1 MRKEEYL
8 QLDAVGMAELLQKK
22 EVTPKELTELAFAQL
37 EEVQPTLNLATGIRK
52 EKALGEAEE
61 MKAGIAPFAGVPT
74 MLKNVSQ
81 TIPGEKM
88 TSGSKLL
95 ANHIA
100 ETESHFVKRLRESGF
115 IFLGH
120 TNTPEFALKN
130 ITEPELYGPTRNPWN
145 TDYSPGG
152 SSGGAAAAIAGGVV
166 PVAGASDGGGS
177 IRIPASF
184 TGLFGLKPTRGR
196 TPVGPGAGRDWQGAS
211 INFMLTRS
219 VRDSAAMLDEL
230 QVFQPEAAFHA
241 PTYRGRYLET
251 MKQDTKKPLKIAF
264 NTASPVGTPVSE
276 HAKEA
281 VMKVA
286 RWLEQEGHHV
296 EEQENGV
303 DGIQLMKDYYIMN
316 SGEMTTTVK
325 AMEAALGRELTS
337 DDMELEGWLMNV
349 AGKSVSAADFSKSLA
364 SWDVAAAQMA
374 KFHETYDFYIT
385 PATADTAPK
394 IGQLKVDD
402 ERKAVYLR
410 DIHKGSQR
418 EQQQLI
424 YDMFLPSLTYT
435 PFGMLANL
443 TGQPAMSI
451 PVCLSEQGLPLGVQV
466 IAGKGEEHRLLQ
478 LAEKLEQ
485 TDLWIGMKENPYF
498 NK

>member
-8 QLDAVGMAELLQKK
+8 QLDAVAMTELLQKK
-22 EVTPKELTELAFAQL
+22 EITPKELTELALNQL
-37 EEVQPTLNLATGIRK
+37 EEVQPTLNLATSIRK
-52 EKALGEAEE
+52 EKALEEAEQI
-61 MKAGIAPFAGVPT
+61 KIGTAPFAGVPT

-95 ANHIA
+95 VNNIA
-100 ETESHFVKRLRESGF
+100 QMESNFVKKLRESGL

-130 ITEPELYGPTRNPWN
+130 ITEPELYGATRNPWN
-145 TDYSPGG
+145 AEYSPGG
-152 SSGGAAAAIAGGVV
+152 SSGGAAAAVAAGVV

-184 TGLFGLKPTRGR
+184 SGLFGLKPTRGR
-196 TPVGPGAGRDWQGAS
+196 TPVGPGVGRDWQGAS
-211 INFMLTRS
+211 INFMLTRT
-219 VRDSAAMLDEL
+219 VRDAAAMLDEL
-230 QVFQPEAAFHA
+230 QVFQPEAAFNA
-241 PTYRGRYLET
+241 PPFPGKYSDELKSEEKR
-251 MKQDTKKPLKIAF
+251 PLKVAF

-276 HAKEA
+276 HAKQA
-281 VMKVA
+281 VMKVVK
-286 RWLEQEGHHV
+286 WLESEGHHV
-296 EEQENGV
+296 EEKDNGV

-325 AMEAALGRELTS
+325 EMEAAFGRALTS
-337 DDMELEGWLMNV
+337 DDMELEGWLMNT
-349 AGKSVSAADFSKSLA
+349 AGKSVSAADFSRSLA
-364 SWDVAAAQMA
+364 SWDMAAAHMA
-374 KFHETYDFYIT
+374 KLHEAYDFYIT
-385 PATADTAPK
+385 PATADVAPK

-402 ERKAVYLR
+402 EKKEAYLR
-410 DIHKGSQR
+410 DIYKGNQK

-451 PVCLSEQGLPLGVQV
+451 PVYLSEAGLPLGVQV
-466 IAGKGEEHRLLQ
+466 IANKGEEHRLLQ
-478 LAEKLEQ
+478 LAHTIEQ
-485 TDLWIGMKENPYF
+485 TDIWVGMKGNPYF
-498 NK
+498 NM